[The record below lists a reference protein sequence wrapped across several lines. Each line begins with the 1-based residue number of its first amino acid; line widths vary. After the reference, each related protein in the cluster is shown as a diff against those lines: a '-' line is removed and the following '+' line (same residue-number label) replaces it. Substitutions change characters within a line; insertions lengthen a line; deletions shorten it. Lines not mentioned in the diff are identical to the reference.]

1 MGLGPYIFPH
11 TRVEQAFWI
20 CEHCSNS
27 RVHTRHSPHPPSS
40 IFHLITI
47 MIDVETLWNFHLSS
61 WKLLH
66 CFHLPLSLHLFSWEF
81 LHESRHFSLF
91 FLTQFQGKFRLI
103 RWDWFNW
110 ETGYRLDYLVWI
122 PGHVDLCCLFP
133 CMRVPR
139 STYGQWLFWCEV
151 YPIWNSH
158 WMTQKVILISM
169 MALVKYN

>member
-1 MGLGPYIFPH
+1 MQWRVKNHHSRWNKDKFQSSCDSGGTHDGSGWAIISLAFSAMPLKGFGPYIFPH
-11 TRVEQAFWI
+11 TRVEKAFWI

-27 RVHTRHSPHPPSS
+27 RVHTPQSPHPPSS

-61 WKLLH
+61 WKVLH

-103 RWDWFNW
+103 RWD
-110 ETGYRLDYLVWI
+110 
-122 PGHVDLCCLFP
+122 
-133 CMRVPR
+133 
-139 STYGQWLFWCEV
+139 
-151 YPIWNSH
+151 
-158 WMTQKVILISM
+158 
-169 MALVKYN
+169 